1 MNNIK
6 FLLTLALCFCCSLSY
21 AQKRISGRVW
31 SKADGPIVMAYV
43 VEQDK
48 NNRNVTA
55 VQTDANGNFSMV
67 VKNPANRLRVSY
79 IGYQTKIMSI
89 GEQTKFNIELIDK
102 NTFKEATVTVT
113 RKTRSGG
120 IVIPEREISTA
131 QQTLDMDQMA
141 GLSFETAADALQG
154 EIAGLDIV
162 SNSGNLGSGSSM
174 RLRGTSSI
182 NGSQEPLIVVNGNI
196 MEDFRVR
203 TLTWRTWRT
212 RSSLPRCCRLPL
224 RISRASRC

>member
-31 SKADGPIVMAYV
+31 SKQDGPIVMAYV

-55 VQTDANGNFSMV
+55 AQTDANGNFSMV
-67 VKNPANRLRVSY
+67 IKNPENKLRVSY
-79 IGYQTKIMSI
+79 IGYQTKVLPI
-89 GEQTKFNIELIDK
+89 GANTKFNVELIDK
-102 NTFKEATVTVT
+102 NTFKEASVTVT
-113 RKTRSGG
+113 RKTRSNGL
-120 IVIPEREISTA
+120 VIPEREISTA

-154 EIAGLDIV
+154 EIA
-162 SNSGNLGSGSSM
+162 
-174 RLRGTSSI
+174 
-182 NGSQEPLIVVNGNI
+182 
-196 MEDFRVR
+196 
-203 TLTWRTWRT
+203 
-212 RSSLPRCCRLPL
+212 
-224 RISRASRC
+224 A